1 MNLRDQFPILDVT
14 VHGRPLVYLDNAA
27 TTQKPQRVIEALD
40 SYYRTL
46 NSNIH
51 RGAHHLA
58 TEATERY
65 EAVRRQVQAFIHARH
80 HHEIVF
86 TRGTTE
92 SINLV
97 ASSFSRR
104 YFVNPGDTR
113 PRQPQAAATPSNI
126 EGELGKSTSPATTIS
141 HPLPTGGAGEGENE
155 VIVSGMEHHS
165 NIVPWQLAGA
175 TLRPI
180 PFSDEGVLDLE
191 AYERLFTPH
200 TRLVAVN
207 HVSNTLGTVNPIR
220 RIVDIAHSHGI
231 PVLVDGAQAISH
243 LAVDVQELGCDFYC
257 FSGHKMYGPMG
268 VGVMYGREE
277 ILNELPPYQG
287 GGEMIETVTFDRTT
301 YNALPFKFEAGT
313 PSVGDVIGLG
323 EAIAFMQEVGVEAIA
338 AHEEELLQYAT
349 ARLSQLPGIRL
360 FGTAP
365 HKTSVLS
372 FLLGDAHPY
381 DVGTLLD
388 QLGIAVRTGHH
399 CTQPV
404 MDRYGIPG
412 TVRAS
417 FAVYNTR
424 DEVDSLVAG
433 LERIMPLLN
442 Y

>member
-1 MNLRDQFPILDVT
+1 MNLRSQFPILDT
-14 VHGRPLVYLDNAA
+14 QVHGHALVYLDNAA

-40 SYYRTL
+40 GYYRTL

-58 TEATERY
+58 AAATERY
-65 EAVRRQVQAFIHARH
+65 ETVRRQVQQFINARH

-104 YFVNPGDTR
+104 YFTGDD
-113 PRQPQAAATPSNI
+113 
-126 EGELGKSTSPATTIS
+126 
-141 HPLPTGGAGEGENE
+141 E

-165 NIVPWQLAGA
+165 DIVPWQLAGA

-191 AYERLFTPH
+191 VYERLFTPK
-200 TRLVAVN
+200 TRIVAVN
-207 HVSNTLGTVNPIR
+207 HVSNTLGTINPIKQ
-220 RIVDIAHSHGI
+220 IIDIAHSHGV
-231 PVLVDGAQAISH
+231 PVLIDGAQAISH
-243 LAVDVQELGCDFYC
+243 LKVDVQALGCDFYC

-287 GGEMIETVTFDRTT
+287 GGEMIESVTFERTT
-301 YNALPFKFEAGT
+301 YNQLPFKFEAGT

-323 EAIAFMQEVGVEAIA
+323 EAISFMQEVGLDSIT
-338 AHEEELLQYAT
+338 AHEDELLRYAT
-349 ARLSQLPGIRL
+349 LLLSQLPGIRF

-365 HKTSVLS
+365 QKTSVLS

-399 CTQPV
+399 CTQPI

-417 FAVYNTR
+417 FAVYNTKE
-424 DEVDSLVAG
+424 EVDSLYKA
-433 LERIMPLLN
+433 LKRIMPMLMS
-442 Y
+442 

>member
-1 MNLRDQFPILDVT
+1 MNLRSQFPILDT
-14 VHGRPLVYLDNAA
+14 QVHGHALVYLDNAA

-40 SYYRTL
+40 GYYRTL

-58 TEATERY
+58 AAATERY
-65 EAVRRQVQAFIHARH
+65 ETVRRQVQQFINARH

-104 YFVNPGDTR
+104 YFTGDD
-113 PRQPQAAATPSNI
+113 
-126 EGELGKSTSPATTIS
+126 
-141 HPLPTGGAGEGENE
+141 E

-165 NIVPWQLAGA
+165 DIVPWQLAGA

-191 AYERLFTPH
+191 VYERLFTPK
-200 TRLVAVN
+200 TRIVAVN
-207 HVSNTLGTVNPIR
+207 HVSNTLGTINPIKQ
-220 RIVDIAHSHGI
+220 IIDIAHSHGV
-231 PVLVDGAQAISH
+231 PVLIDGAQAISH
-243 LAVDVQELGCDFYC
+243 LKVDVQALGCDFYC

-287 GGEMIETVTFDRTT
+287 GGEMIESVTFERTT
-301 YNALPFKFEAGT
+301 YNQLPFKFEAGT

-323 EAIAFMQEVGVEAIA
+323 EAISFMQEVGLDSIA
-338 AHEEELLQYAT
+338 AHEDELLRYAT
-349 ARLSQLPGIRL
+349 SLLSQLPGIRL

-365 HKTSVLS
+365 QKTSVLS

-399 CTQPV
+399 CTQPI

-417 FAVYNTR
+417 FAVYNTKE
-424 DEVDSLVAG
+424 EVDSLYKA
-433 LERIMPLLN
+433 LKRIMPMLMS
-442 Y
+442 

>member
-1 MNLRDQFPILDVT
+1 MSNNDIRTQFPILDT
-14 VHGRPLVYLDNAA
+14 QVHGRPLVYLDNAA
-27 TTQKPQRVIEALD
+27 TTQKPLRVIEAVD
-40 SYYRTL
+40 GYYRHL

-58 TEATERY
+58 AVATDRY
-65 EAVRRQVQAFIHARH
+65 EEVRRQVQRFLNARH

-104 YFVNPGDTR
+104 YFTGDD
-113 PRQPQAAATPSNI
+113 
-126 EGELGKSTSPATTIS
+126 
-141 HPLPTGGAGEGENE
+141 E

-165 NIVPWQLAGA
+165 DIVPWQLAGA

-180 PFSDEGVLDLE
+180 PFSDEGVLDLD
-191 AYERLFTPH
+191 AYERLFTPK
-200 TRLVAVN
+200 TRIVAVN
-207 HVSNTLGTVNPIR
+207 HVSNTLGTVNPVK
-220 RIVDIAHSHGI
+220 RIIDIAHSHGV
-231 PVLVDGAQAISH
+231 PVLIDGAQSVAHI
-243 LAVDVQELGCDFYC
+243 AVDVQALGCDFYC

-287 GGEMIETVTFDRTT
+287 GGEMISTVTFERTT
-301 YNALPFKFEAGT
+301 YNELPFKFEAGT

-323 EAIAFMQEVGVEAIA
+323 EAIGFMQEVGIENIA
-338 AHEEELLQYAT
+338 AHEAALLDHAT
-349 ARLSQLPGIRL
+349 QLLAQLPDMRF

-365 HKTSVLS
+365 GKASVLS
-372 FLLGDAHPY
+372 FLVGDTHPY

-388 QLGIAVRTGHH
+388 QLGVAVRTGHH
-399 CTQPV
+399 CTQPI

-417 FAVYNTR
+417 FAIYNTME
-424 DEVDSLVAG
+424 EVDRFYEALVKVREM
-433 LERIMPLLN
+433 LM
-442 Y
+442 

>member
-1 MNLRDQFPILDVT
+1 MSNNDIRTQFPILDT
-14 VHGRPLVYLDNAA
+14 QVHGHPLIYFDNAA
-27 TTQKPQRVIEALD
+27 TTQKPLRVIEALD
-40 SYYRTL
+40 GYYRTL

-58 TEATERY
+58 AAATERY
-65 EAVRRQVQAFIHARH
+65 ETVRRQVQSFINARH
-80 HHEIVF
+80 SHEIVF

-97 ASSFSRR
+97 ASSFSKR
-104 YFVNPGDTR
+104 FFTGDD
-113 PRQPQAAATPSNI
+113 
-126 EGELGKSTSPATTIS
+126 
-141 HPLPTGGAGEGENE
+141 E

-165 NIVPWQLAGA
+165 DIVPWQLAGA

-191 AYERLFTPH
+191 AYKRLFSPK
-200 TRLVAVN
+200 TRIVAVN
-207 HVSNTLGTVNPIR
+207 HVSNTLGTVNPVADIIR
-220 RIVDIAHSHGI
+220 IAHSHGV
-231 PVLVDGAQAISH
+231 PVLIDGAQAVSH
-243 LAVDVQELGCDFYC
+243 LKVDVQALGCDFYC

-277 ILNELPPYQG
+277 MLNELPPYQG
-287 GGEMIETVTFDRTT
+287 GGEMIENVTFERTT
-301 YNALPFKFEAGT
+301 YNQLPFKFEAGT

-323 EAIAFMQEVGVEAIA
+323 EAINFMQEVGIDAIA
-338 AHEEELLQYAT
+338 AQEDDLLRYAT
-349 ARLSQLPGIRL
+349 DGLSRIPGTRL

-372 FLLGDAHPY
+372 FLVGDAHPY

-399 CTQPV
+399 CTQPI

-424 DEVDSLVAG
+424 EEVDTFIES
-433 LERIMPLLN
+433 LERIMPMLM
-442 Y
+442 

>member
-1 MNLRDQFPILDVT
+1 MSNNDIRPQFPILDQQ
-14 VHGRPLVYLDNAA
+14 VHGHPLVYLDNAA
-27 TTQKPQRVIEALD
+27 TTQKPLRVIEALD
-40 SYYRTL
+40 GYYRTL

-58 TEATERY
+58 AEATERY
-65 EAVRRQVQAFIHARH
+65 EVVRRQVQAFIHARH
-80 HHEIVF
+80 SHEIVF

-97 ASSFSRR
+97 ASSFSKR
-104 YFVNPGDTR
+104 FFKSSSPV
-113 PRQPQAAATPSNI
+113 S
-126 EGELGKSTSPATTIS
+126 GEVSQSD
-141 HPLPTGGAGEGENE
+141 GGVDE

-165 NIVPWQLAGA
+165 DIVPWQLAGA

-191 AYERLFTPH
+191 AYERLFSPN
-200 TRLVAVN
+200 TRLVALC
-207 HVSNTLGTVNPIR
+207 HVSNTLGTVNPVKR
-220 RIVDIAHSHGI
+220 LVSIAHAHGV

-243 LAVDVQELGCDFYC
+243 IPVDVQELGCDFYC

-277 ILNELPPYQG
+277 LLNEMPPYQG
-287 GGEMIETVTFDRTT
+287 GGEMISTVTFDRTT
-301 YNALPFKFEAGT
+301 YNTLPFKFEAGT

-323 EAIAFMQEVGVEAIA
+323 EAISFMQEVGVANIA
-338 AHEEELLQYAT
+338 AHENELLQYAT
-349 ARLSQLPGIRL
+349 AQLSQLSGMRF

-365 HKTSVLS
+365 DKTSVLS
-372 FLLGDAHPY
+372 FLVGDAHPY

-424 DEVDSLVAG
+424 EEVDTLFAA
-433 LERIMPLLN
+433 LERILPMLL
-442 Y
+442 

>member
-1 MNLRDQFPILDVT
+1 MNLRSQFPILDT
-14 VHGRPLVYLDNAA
+14 QVHGHPLIYFDNAA
-27 TTQKPQRVIEALD
+27 TTQKPLRVIEALD
-40 SYYRTL
+40 GYYRTL

-58 TEATERY
+58 AAATERY
-65 EAVRRQVQAFIHARH
+65 ETVRRQVQSFINARH
-80 HHEIVF
+80 SHEIVF

-97 ASSFSRR
+97 ASSFSKR
-104 YFVNPGDTR
+104 FFTGDD
-113 PRQPQAAATPSNI
+113 
-126 EGELGKSTSPATTIS
+126 
-141 HPLPTGGAGEGENE
+141 E

-165 NIVPWQLAGA
+165 DIVPWQLAGA

-191 AYERLFTPH
+191 AYKRLFSPK
-200 TRLVAVN
+200 TRIVAVN
-207 HVSNTLGTVNPIR
+207 HVSNTLGTVNPVADIIR
-220 RIVDIAHSHGI
+220 IAHSHGV
-231 PVLVDGAQAISH
+231 PVLIDGAQAISH
-243 LAVDVQELGCDFYC
+243 LKVDVQALGCDFYC

-277 ILNELPPYQG
+277 MLNELPPYQG
-287 GGEMIETVTFDRTT
+287 GGEMIENVTFERTT
-301 YNALPFKFEAGT
+301 YNQLPFKFEAGT
-313 PSVGDVIGLG
+313 PSVGDVIALG
-323 EAIAFMQEVGVEAIA
+323 EAISFMQEVGIDTISAQEDD
-338 AHEEELLQYAT
+338 LLRYAT
-349 ARLSQLPGIRL
+349 DGLSRISGTRL

-372 FLLGDAHPY
+372 FLVGDSHPY

-399 CTQPV
+399 CTQPI

-424 DEVDSLVAG
+424 EEVDTFIES
-433 LERIMPLLN
+433 LERIMPMLM
-442 Y
+442 

>member
-1 MNLRDQFPILDVT
+1 MNLRSQFPILDT
-14 VHGRPLVYLDNAA
+14 QVHGHALVYLDNAA

-40 SYYRTL
+40 GYYRTL

-58 TEATERY
+58 AAATERY
-65 EAVRRQVQAFIHARH
+65 EAVRRQVQQFINARH

-104 YFVNPGDTR
+104 YFT
-113 PRQPQAAATPSNI
+113 
-126 EGELGKSTSPATTIS
+126 GEDEA
-141 HPLPTGGAGEGENE
+141 
-155 VIVSGMEHHS
+155 IVSGMEHHS
-165 NIVPWQLAGA
+165 DIVPWQLAGA

-191 AYERLFTPH
+191 VYERLFTPN
-200 TRLVAVN
+200 TRIVAVN
-207 HVSNTLGTVNPIR
+207 HVSNTLGTINPIKQ
-220 RIVDIAHSHGI
+220 IIDIAHSHGV
-231 PVLVDGAQAISH
+231 PVLIDGAQAISH
-243 LAVDVQELGCDFYC
+243 LKVDVQSLGSDFYC

-287 GGEMIETVTFDRTT
+287 GGEMIESVTFERTT
-301 YNALPFKFEAGT
+301 YNQLPFKFEAGT

-323 EAIAFMQEVGVEAIA
+323 EAISFMQEVGVDAIA
-338 AHEEELLQYAT
+338 AHEDELLRYAT
-349 ARLSQLPGIRL
+349 SLLSQLPGIRF

-365 HKTSVLS
+365 QKTSVLS

-399 CTQPV
+399 CTQPI

-417 FAVYNTR
+417 FAVYNTKE
-424 DEVDSLVAG
+424 EVDSLYKA
-433 LERIMPLLN
+433 LKRIMPMLMS
-442 Y
+442 